1 MKDLGYDRSGPSN
14 LLEFCW
20 FLSMWPEY
28 LPFETYN
35 LNQASDNVT
44 EISTLRLIFHDKR
57 ANYD

>member
-28 LPFETYN
+28 LPFGTYN

-44 EISTLRLIFHDKR
+44 EISTLRLIFHD
-57 ANYD
+57 